1 MKKLCVFCVLCLV
14 CLCELR
20 AGDTVR
26 VSIWDRLWKHRSVVA
41 SFIELS
47 YRNPAVRYDRY
58 SSSLTRATVDGQYT
72 SESEPVLLQSGDG
85 EKSIGFQADS
95 YIRKKNYCLWGN
107 ALYRNGR
114 VKNLKWN
121 ETSDWELLYPY
132 LLADSVGGD
141 LSKEIYSFTGGY
153 AARYESITWGGDFS
167 YEASVAY
174 RGIDPRPKNTT
185 SDLSLSLGLSI
196 PVSPSY
202 LFDISV
208 SGRKYKQTNGIKF
221 YSELGVSKVYHLT
234 GLGMHYNRFAGNNY
248 STYYNGY
255 EWGGSLGV
263 HTSRS
268 TGFVGNV
275 AYRYFSCEK
284 IISSLNELPMAR
296 IGRHTFAGEWLYR
309 KSLSGIES
317 WGIKLT
323 GNYELKLGTENI
335 FGDAANQIYPKIGEA
350 EQYSSHAYRLSL
362 SGFYEAVRRKGWNYS
377 VQPRVNYGRVKAEY
391 VYPLRE
397 MSVREVTPEVALSV
411 SRMSK
416 DWFLRLEIGGNYAMT
431 FDSRLFHTPSS
442 IDDAALLSA
451 WCYNY
456 KNLSS
461 DYVGY
466 YAVFTCSRQVGKK
479 YLLQLDLK
487 GGQYRYNTDIVAT
500 DVCAGLSFLF

>member
-1 MKKLCVFCVLCLV
+1 M
-14 CLCELR
+14 
-20 AGDTVR
+20 
-26 VSIWDRLWKHRSVVA
+26 
-41 SFIELS
+41 
-47 YRNPAVRYDRY
+47 
-58 SSSLTRATVDGQYT
+58 
-72 SESEPVLLQSGDG
+72 
-85 EKSIGFQADS
+85 
-95 YIRKKNYCLWGN
+95 
-107 ALYRNGR
+107 
-114 VKNLKWN
+114 
-121 ETSDWELLYPY
+121 
-132 LLADSVGGD
+132 
-141 LSKEIYSFTGGY
+141 
-153 AARYESITWGGDFS
+153 
-167 YEASVAY
+167 
-174 RGIDPRPKNTT
+174 
-185 SDLSLSLGLSI
+185 
-196 PVSPSY
+196 
-202 LFDISV
+202 
-208 SGRKYKQTNGIKF
+208 
-221 YSELGVSKVYHLT
+221 
-234 GLGMHYNRFAGNNY
+234 
-248 STYYNGY
+248 
-255 EWGGSLGV
+255 
-263 HTSRS
+263 
-268 TGFVGNV
+268 GNV

-362 SGFYEAVRRKGWNYS
+362 SGFYEAVRRKGWDYS
-377 VQPRVNYGRVKAEY
+377 VRPRVNYGRVKAEY

>member
-26 VSIWDRLWKHRSVVA
+26 VSIWDRLWEHRSVVA
-41 SFIELS
+41 SFVELS

-58 SSSLTRATVDGQYT
+58 SSSLTRATVGGQYT

-121 ETSDWELLYPY
+121 ETTDWELLYPY

-263 HTSRS
+263 HTSCS
-268 TGFVGNV
+268 IGFVGNV

-296 IGRHTFAGEWLYR
+296 IGRHTFAGELLYR

-335 FGDAANQIYPKIGEA
+335 FGPQFQFIIPSQFYTPALNTRQTFPI
-350 EQYSSHAYRLSL
+350 QQL
-362 SGFYEAVRRKGWNYS
+362 SGESMPPNPSHRQFVQGRYNLFTREITIRHIPHETDRTRS
-377 VQPRVNYGRVKAEY
+377 VHTQTSSPFVSVIIRGIIISGKSVIMHSQPG
-391 VYPLRE
+391 E
-397 MSVREVTPEVALSV
+397 MIDFRNTQLTIKFNSV
-411 SRMSK
+411 
-416 DWFLRLEIGGNYAMT
+416 G
-431 FDSRLFHTPSS
+431 
-442 IDDAALLSA
+442 LLV
-451 WCYNY
+451 
-456 KNLSS
+456 LSS
-461 DYVGY
+461 
-466 YAVFTCSRQVGKK
+466 
-479 YLLQLDLK
+479 
-487 GGQYRYNTDIVAT
+487 
-500 DVCAGLSFLF
+500 

>member
-26 VSIWDRLWKHRSVVA
+26 VSIWDRLWEHRSVVA
-41 SFIELS
+41 SFVELS

-58 SSSLTRATVDGQYT
+58 SSSLTRATVGGQYT

-153 AARYESITWGGDFS
+153 AARYESITWGGNFS

-202 LFDISV
+202 LFD
-208 SGRKYKQTNGIKF
+208 TNG
-221 YSELGVSKVYHLT
+221 EEVWVCTLRVRV
-234 GLGMHYNRFAGNNY
+234 
-248 STYYNGY
+248 
-255 EWGGSLGV
+255 V
-263 HTSRS
+263 
-268 TGFVGNV
+268 
-275 AYRYFSCEK
+275 
-284 IISSLNELPMAR
+284 
-296 IGRHTFAGEWLYR
+296 
-309 KSLSGIES
+309 S
-317 WGIKLT
+317 WGMWRIAFSRVRKL
-323 GNYELKLGTENI
+323 
-335 FGDAANQIYPKIGEA
+335 
-350 EQYSSHAYRLSL
+350 
-362 SGFYEAVRRKGWNYS
+362 
-377 VQPRVNYGRVKAEY
+377 
-391 VYPLRE
+391 
-397 MSVREVTPEVALSV
+397 
-411 SRMSK
+411 
-416 DWFLRLEIGGNYAMT
+416 
-431 FDSRLFHTPSS
+431 
-442 IDDAALLSA
+442 
-451 WCYNY
+451 
-456 KNLSS
+456 
-461 DYVGY
+461 
-466 YAVFTCSRQVGKK
+466 
-479 YLLQLDLK
+479 YLP
-487 GGQYRYNTDIVAT
+487 
-500 DVCAGLSFLF
+500 